1 MISTNMFYG
10 KRKAVVI
17 VPANPAISDD
27 EEDEEDDVEVDPD
40 YIPVSHN
47 LDTPTTS
54 EMSPPAKRRHVQP
67 AVEVILVLRWKD
79 NKVVTLL
86 STDMGVE
93 PLSSVY
99 RFSSE
104 SKKKEPVSCPAVI
117 KSYNSNMGGIDKSD
131 MLVHLYRTPMKSKR
145 WYMRLFA
152 YTIDLA
158 ISNAWLMYRRD
169 CKELKLDSQ
178 SLKSF
183 RIEVFKHASN
193 QRLSVV
199 RLGRSSDSLRAA
211 FDVPK
216 PVRGHRCSNPT
227 EAVRFD
233 HSVFHVPVYTH
244 RQTCKYCS
252 RKDNI
257 ARSNVFCGVCKV
269 HLCLN
274 ATRNCFAEYHN
285 PK

>member
-67 AVEVILVLRWKD
+67 AVEVILVL
-79 NKVVTLL
+79 
-86 STDMGVE
+86 
-93 PLSSVY
+93 

-199 RLGRSSDSLRAA
+199 RSGRSSDSLRAA

-216 PVRGHRCSNPT
+216 PVRGHRGSNPT